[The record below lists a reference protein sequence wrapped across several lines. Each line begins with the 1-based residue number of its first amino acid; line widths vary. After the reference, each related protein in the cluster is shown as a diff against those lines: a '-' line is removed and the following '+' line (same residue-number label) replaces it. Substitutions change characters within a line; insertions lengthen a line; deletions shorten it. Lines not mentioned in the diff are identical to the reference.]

1 MLNASSRTGMGSHEM
16 ELVGAGSKQTE
27 SLFFTYGRVELKE
40 YLPRDVII
48 YGRVYRSSRETQK
61 AQEWNI

>member
-1 MLNASSRTGMGSHEM
+1 MNASSRTGMGGHEM
-16 ELVGAGSKQTE
+16 ELVGAGVQTE
-27 SLFFTYGRVELKE
+27 SLFFTYGIVELRE
-40 YLPRDVII
+40 YLPGDVII

>member
-1 MLNASSRTGMGSHEM
+1 MPLPEQVWVATKWSLW
-16 ELVGAGSKQTE
+16 ELGSKQTE
-27 SLFFTYGRVELKE
+27 SLFFTYGIVELRE
-40 YLPRDVII
+40 YLPGDVII